1 MAAHISRDRKGLVVW
16 EDLPGR
22 FTFEPQGLG
31 RGQTVSR
38 EDLVDMEGALDIGG
52 LDASLDAIVIEV
64 NAWLATH

>member
-1 MAAHISRDRKGLVVW
+1 MAAYIQRDRKGQVIW
-16 EDLPGR
+16 DDIAGR

-38 EDLVDMEGALDIGG
+38 ADLVEMDGALDIAS